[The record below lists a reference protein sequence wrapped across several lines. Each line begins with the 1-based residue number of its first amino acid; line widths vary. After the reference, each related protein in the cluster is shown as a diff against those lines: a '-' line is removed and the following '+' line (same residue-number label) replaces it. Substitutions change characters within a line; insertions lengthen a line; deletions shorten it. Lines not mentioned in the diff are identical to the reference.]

1 MQDTQD
7 VVVNKRSD
15 EDRKKSDE
23 DRIPTWIK
31 LFGGTIISITFLCLV
46 TVTGYFVNN
55 MSSLQSQLNS
65 IASESISKTM
75 WDQSIIDTKSNADA
89 IVNCKERING
99 LEQVFKE
106 KSAGLEKTDN
116 RINNTESDLRT
127 LSKELAAHKEKCS
140 ALEQT
145 LSEERE
151 NYKQVVRDLQAL
163 KERIAVVEG
172 KSEKQPKER

>member
-1 MQDTQD
+1 MQDIQD
-7 VVVNKRSD
+7 VVHKRSE
-15 EDRKKSDE
+15 EDRV
-23 DRIPTWIK
+23 PTWIK

-75 WDQSIIDTKSNADA
+75 WDQSIIDMKSNADA

-99 LEQVFKE
+99 LEQVYKE
-106 KSAGLEKTDN
+106 KSANLEKTDA
-116 RINNTESDLRT
+116 RINSTENDLR
-127 LSKELAAHKEKCS
+127 LLNKELATHKEKCS
-140 ALEQT
+140 ALEQILT
-145 LSEERE
+145 EERE
-151 NYKQVVRDLQAL
+151 NYKQVVKDLQTL

-172 KSEKQPKER
+172 KSEKPKER